1 MISTRDSARSA
12 LQTWRGH
19 LWKVFGCGLF
29 VLLAALLV
37 VAYRQTERQAR
48 LDVRNL
54 GLALEARLDSGLL
67 QPLHAN
73 LRTLA
78 TRLSGGEVSNH
89 GLDATLIRRFH
100 EEAASLPS
108 QMPFELIDEKGR
120 LVASSFDGTAAPS
133 FDQLRYWSLLARQA
147 QDGDSLV
154 IEQDP
159 NQPRLHFAIPIF
171 DRLGSRQGWVATSL
185 NLATVL
191 ELFHEVDVGLH
202 GVISVRRVDRPESVL
217 RDPPLANPLDP
228 QERVALDEQHVSGRR
243 DGDFYMRSPL
253 DGIERLYGF
262 KRIGEYPLAL
272 TIGLATDDYRKE
284 WHYTFGWAC
293 ALSAVFF
300 LVIISLDRR
309 LHRAQRRE
317 SRATADL
324 AFMAYHD
331 ALTGLPNRHRIS
343 ERIEEAIVDA
353 EGFHL
358 LYLDLDNFKTI
369 NDSLGHV
376 AGDQVLCELAQRLTS
391 LQGIDTTARLG
402 GDEYLMLV
410 RATTRKQLEQ
420 LLRDLD
426 SRLREPWLVHNCLLE
441 VRTSIGITCHPD
453 HGTSFDDLF
462 KAADIAL
469 NQAKKCGRAR
479 HTFYTPAMG
488 ERALKSLQLQ
498 VELRAALHNDEFEL
512 HYQPQVNL
520 DSGEVVGAEAL
531 LRWRHPSRGM
541 IYPGEFIAEAESS
554 GLIVPIGRW
563 LLTTACEQAVAW
575 QRMGLGALIVAVNC
589 SAIEFKQGD
598 YVDSVALALST
609 SGLESSLLELELTE
623 SILIEDTER
632 MIACFGRLKA
642 MGVRL
647 AIDDFG
653 TGYSSMAYLKHLTID
668 RLKID
673 RSFVQNLADNA
684 DDRAIVGTMVTLA
697 HNLNLQIVAEG
708 VESDNVL
715 PILSRM
721 GCDEAQ
727 GYYFSRPVPVK
738 EFELFMSSALGTV

>member
-1 MISTRDSARSA
+1 
-12 LQTWRGH
+12 
-19 LWKVFGCGLF
+19 
-29 VLLAALLV
+29 
-37 VAYRQTERQAR
+37 
-48 LDVRNL
+48 
-54 GLALEARLDSGLL
+54 
-67 QPLHAN
+67 
-73 LRTLA
+73 
-78 TRLSGGEVSNH
+78 
-89 GLDATLIRRFH
+89 
-100 EEAASLPS
+100 
-108 QMPFELIDEKGR
+108 
-120 LVASSFDGTAAPS
+120 
-133 FDQLRYWSLLARQA
+133 
-147 QDGDSLV
+147 
-154 IEQDP
+154 
-159 NQPRLHFAIPIF
+159 
-171 DRLGSRQGWVATSL
+171 
-185 NLATVL
+185 
-191 ELFHEVDVGLH
+191 
-202 GVISVRRVDRPESVL
+202 
-217 RDPPLANPLDP
+217 
-228 QERVALDEQHVSGRR
+228 
-243 DGDFYMRSPL
+243 MRSPL

-441 VRTSIGITCHPD
+441 VRTSIGIACHPD

-727 GYYFSRPVPVK
+727 GYYFSLPVPVK